1 LNQSQTIALYQP
13 LLHKLAMKMVGSW
26 QDAEDIVQDTFVK
39 WLTIDTAKIQNTK
52 AYLIKSVTNSCINH
66 LNSIKRKK
74 NECIEAI
81 SGLELVEKLD
91 ISHIDIEHEI
101 SAALAVIYKKL
112 EPVERAVYL
121 LREVFNV
128 EYEELQ
134 QIVNKKKENC
144 RQLFSRAKEKL
155 SIDASKIN
163 FDMKSSSQLFD
174 SFKKA
179 CSFGEPKELIEDL
192 KLEISQKA
200 SQTR

>member
-1 LNQSQTIALYQP
+1 MNQTQTITLYQP
-13 LLHKLAMKMVGSW
+13 LLHRLALKMVGSW
-26 QDAEDIVQDTFVK
+26 QDAEDIVQDTFLK
-39 WLTIDTAKIQNTK
+39 WLTLDQEKIKNTK

-74 NECIEAI
+74 NEYLDAI
-81 SGLELVEKLD
+81 NPKEFVEKLD
-91 ISHIDIEHEI
+91 LSHIDIEHEI
-101 SAALAVIYKKL
+101 STALAMLHKKL

-121 LREVFNV
+121 LREVFNI
-128 EYEELQ
+128 EYDELQ

-155 SIDASKIN
+155 AIDTSKIS
-163 FDMKSSSQLFD
+163 FDMVNSAQLIE

-192 KLEISQKA
+192 RLEISQKA
-200 SQTR
+200 